1 MVINLNP
8 GRLQECTDILAN
20 KDSPGVTRRHPG
32 VALATVE
39 QQRRIL
45 ACTLTPDTLLLQS
58 TIFRRLASWGSWWP
72 WAAELLASR
81 QAQSS

>member
-8 GRLQECTDILAN
+8 GRLQECTDILAT
-20 KDSPGVTRRHPG
+20 KDSPGVTHCHPG

-39 QQRRIL
+39 QQRRVL
-45 ACTLTPDTLLLQS
+45 ACALTPDTLLLQT
-58 TIFRRLASWGSWWP
+58 TISRRLAFWGSWWP
-72 WAAELLASR
+72 WAAESLASR